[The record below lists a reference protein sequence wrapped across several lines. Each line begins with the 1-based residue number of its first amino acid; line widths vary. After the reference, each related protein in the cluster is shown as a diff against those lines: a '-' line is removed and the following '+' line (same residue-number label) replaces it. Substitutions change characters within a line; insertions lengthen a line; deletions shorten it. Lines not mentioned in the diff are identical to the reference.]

1 MAALQVLT
9 ILVKK
14 GGKLSDLT
22 KAYNPYPQTLI
33 NVRLA
38 KMSDPYDNDELKS
51 AFAQAESEL
60 GSTGRLLIRQSGT
73 EPVIRIMVEH
83 QDDDTAQKLATSLAE
98 KVKTV
103 LG

>member
-1 MAALQVLT
+1 
-9 ILVKK
+9 
-14 GGKLSDLT
+14 
-22 KAYNPYPQTLI
+22 
-33 NVRLA
+33 
-38 KMSDPYDNDELKS
+38 MSDPYDNDELKS

>member
-1 MAALQVLT
+1 
-9 ILVKK
+9 
-14 GGKLSDLT
+14 
-22 KAYNPYPQTLI
+22 
-33 NVRLA
+33 
-38 KMSDPYDNDELKS
+38 MSDPNDNEELQS

-83 QDDDTAQKLATSLAE
+83 QDGDTAQKLATSLAE